1 MNKLAY
7 FLRIEN
13 LANYIAKNL
22 SAPMMDE
29 DKQPVLVVDMS
40 EIDRAANEW
49 GFHDDDMPDIIRAVE
64 EKVLI
69 NYKE

>member
-1 MNKLAY
+1 
-7 FLRIEN
+7 LRIDN

-22 SAPMMDE
+22 SLPYLDE
-29 DKQPVLVVDMS
+29 DKQPILVVNSS
-40 EIDRAANEW
+40 EVERAASEW
-49 GFHDDDMPDIIRAVE
+49 GFHDDDMLDIFQAVE